1 MESVSPKFWGPG
13 LWNFLYSISFSYNSS
28 KPEEENNVKMFLHSL
43 GEILPCEQCKQHY
56 KEYLIKNPINLKDS
70 TSLQQWINTLHNTIR
85 KNNSQESVNI
95 EEVKK
100 KAYELNKE
108 TIVPPSVVSVSSV
121 PKNIPLPVQ
130 SSGSSTPSFSI
141 QKRLSRGVVRSL
153 SNSQA
158 PKTGGCNCG
167 KKK

>member
-28 KPEEENNVKMFLHSL
+28 KPEEENNVKTFLHSL

-70 TSLQQWINTLHNTIR
+70 TSLEKWINDLHNTIR

-95 EEVKK
+95 DDVKK

-108 TIVPPSVVSVSSV
+108 TIVPIVSVSSV
-121 PKNIPLPVQ
+121 PKNISLPIH
-130 SSGSSTPSFSI
+130 STPSFSI
-141 QKRLSRGVVRSL
+141 QKTSNRSQLSRGVVRSL
-153 SNSQA
+153 NPQA